1 MGRDEVRVALAV
13 ETARPRAE
21 VLILA
26 ADMEVLN
33 LAADMEV
40 LNLSADME
48 VHKEGA
54 LSRART

>member
-1 MGRDEVRVALAV
+1 MALAV

>member
-33 LAADMEV
+33 L
-40 LNLSADME
+40 SADME